1 MEPAFFPRNRQFWL
15 YHGSVISLISLIQ
28 IVFVVWSMPADGV
41 LFNLVGWALLIVF
54 YTLSMLAFRQIYIRR
69 QWKNLNTFKTIV
81 ISTLCGGISGVL
93 VAAITLSI
101 TFLLFWNSIFTPDFH
116 EKAQIS
122 IPKAIA
128 ITFVV
133 NWLQITL
140 FSCLW
145 IYIYIGIITNRR
157 IREAEI
163 ANLRLQ
169 SNLKEAQLNSLSNQL
184 NPHFLFNAL
193 NNIRFMIHE
202 DGQRADRMI
211 TSLSDILRYSLAS
224 SRQEKVLLSQ
234 EVEIINRYIAIAQSQ
249 LEQRLVFELNIP
261 DTHMDYLIPPMIL
274 QMLVENAVKHGLDNI
289 RLGGELLVESE
300 VVDHQLN
307 IVVTNDLAQDYSSG
321 RNSMG
326 IGLKNIQ
333 QRLQLIYGS
342 KGSFTSDKT
351 ESQFRAV
358 ISIPAEIA

>member
-1 MEPAFFPRNRQFWL
+1 
-15 YHGSVISLISLIQ
+15 
-28 IVFVVWSMPADGV
+28 
-41 LFNLVGWALLIVF
+41 
-54 YTLSMLAFRQIYIRR
+54 MLAFRQIYIRR

-193 NNIRFMIHE
+193 NNIRYF
-202 DGQRADRMI
+202 A
-211 TSLSDILRYSLAS
+211 LFP
-224 SRQEKVLLSQ
+224 RQ
-234 EVEIINRYIAIAQSQ
+234 
-249 LEQRLVFELNIP
+249 
-261 DTHMDYLIPPMIL
+261 
-274 QMLVENAVKHGLDNI
+274 
-289 RLGGELLVESE
+289 
-300 VVDHQLN
+300 
-307 IVVTNDLAQDYSSG
+307 
-321 RNSMG
+321 
-326 IGLKNIQ
+326 
-333 QRLQLIYGS
+333 
-342 KGSFTSDKT
+342 
-351 ESQFRAV
+351 
-358 ISIPAEIA
+358 

>member
-1 MEPAFFPRNRQFWL
+1 
-15 YHGSVISLISLIQ
+15 
-28 IVFVVWSMPADGV
+28 
-41 LFNLVGWALLIVF
+41 
-54 YTLSMLAFRQIYIRR
+54 
-69 QWKNLNTFKTIV
+69 
-81 ISTLCGGISGVL
+81 
-93 VAAITLSI
+93 
-101 TFLLFWNSIFTPDFH
+101 
-116 EKAQIS
+116 
-122 IPKAIA
+122 
-128 ITFVV
+128 
-133 NWLQITL
+133 
-140 FSCLW
+140 
-145 IYIYIGIITNRR
+145 
-157 IREAEI
+157 
-163 ANLRLQ
+163 
-169 SNLKEAQLNSLSNQL
+169 
-184 NPHFLFNAL
+184 
-193 NNIRFMIHE
+193 
-202 DGQRADRMI
+202 
-211 TSLSDILRYSLAS
+211 LRYSLAS

>member
-1 MEPAFFPRNRQFWL
+1 
-15 YHGSVISLISLIQ
+15 
-28 IVFVVWSMPADGV
+28 
-41 LFNLVGWALLIVF
+41 
-54 YTLSMLAFRQIYIRR
+54 
-69 QWKNLNTFKTIV
+69 
-81 ISTLCGGISGVL
+81 
-93 VAAITLSI
+93 
-101 TFLLFWNSIFTPDFH
+101 
-116 EKAQIS
+116 
-122 IPKAIA
+122 
-128 ITFVV
+128 
-133 NWLQITL
+133 
-140 FSCLW
+140 
-145 IYIYIGIITNRR
+145 
-157 IREAEI
+157 
-163 ANLRLQ
+163 
-169 SNLKEAQLNSLSNQL
+169 
-184 NPHFLFNAL
+184 
-193 NNIRFMIHE
+193 
-202 DGQRADRMI
+202 
-211 TSLSDILRYSLAS
+211 
-224 SRQEKVLLSQ
+224 
-234 EVEIINRYIAIAQSQ
+234 
-249 LEQRLVFELNIP
+249 VFELNIP